1 MLLITVKNS
10 KDFIEK
16 INGKSRQNVLLPK
29 LLMQNANL
37 SAIFIPVLTSLR
49 QLKGNGFSKIARKE
63 EI

>member
-37 SAIFIPVLTSLR
+37 SAIIIPILTSLR
-49 QLKGNGFSKIARKE
+49 QLKGNGFAKIARKE